1 MNKEL
6 IDLLNSYY
14 ELTPAEQLT
23 TRKLVLE
30 IANADPTAFIQLI
43 HQQKFETVDDELA
56 NKLPVFYEA
65 LAADLINW
73 ADFFLQE
80 AQRLFALAYTAK
92 APQKVLIYLDEFCF
106 IDAAKFKHRD
116 ALVALLNKEL
126 DSKLL
131 ASRYYAASLLPDFIK
146 PTDFITVNKWRQLLS
161 DSDWHVRYRVYGDL
175 KDLNMLA
182 ENDTLSWMDKLR
194 ARTGNQF
201 NLD

>member
-14 ELTPAEQLT
+14 ELPPAEQLT

-30 IANADPTAFIQLI
+30 AANADPTAFIQLI

-73 ADFFLQE
+73 ADFLLQE

-92 APQKVLIYLDEFCF
+92 APQKVLTHLDEFCF

-116 ALVALLNKEL
+116 ALVALLTKEL
-126 DSKLL
+126 NSKLL
-131 ASRYYAASLLPDFIK
+131 ASRYYAASLLPGFIK
-146 PTDFITVNKWRQLLS
+146 PTDFITINKWRQLLS
-161 DSDWHVRYRVYGDL
+161 DSDWRVRYSVYGDL
-175 KDLNMLA
+175 KDLGMLA

-194 ARTGNQF
+194 ARTGNPF